1 MINLNEGEKAMG
13 PQATS
18 TKERGL
24 AAKPC
29 QDVSDDEKFAK
40 ITRCIKWAYG
50 RTRNPGLECLEVR
63 AGPDGIVLSGE
74 ANHVDEWMAGLI
86 ARQHARGLSV
96 ISKVRLM
103 NGNGQK

>member
-1 MINLNEGEKAMG
+1 MG

-24 AAKPC
+24 AAQPC
-29 QDVSDDEKFAK
+29 QDVSDDEMFAK
-40 ITRCIKWAYG
+40 ITRCIKWAYD
-50 RTRNPGLECLEVR
+50 RTRNPALECLEVS

-74 ANHVDEWMAGLI
+74 ANHTDEWMGCLI
-86 ARQHARGLSV
+86 AQQHARGLSV
-96 ISKVRLM
+96 ISNVRLM